1 MLYGLCAYL
10 SFCNCIHSVQIQF
23 QTTAAHKKKTDTTSP
38 PLREVGTEADALKS
52 HQNMSKVNL
61 PKFPKGHGLAQ
72 GLSPSLHEGLCC
84 PSTLSHGPW
93 TMFRMALRAIQL
105 QIWCR
110 SLTRSTKN
118 WKSPLRR
125 LRKDAGCSAHC
136 QSREEQRWSLIT
148 LLSHFLEILVF
159 QHW

>member
-38 PLREVGTEADALKS
+38 PLREVGTEAIKT
-52 HQNMSKVNL
+52 
-61 PKFPKGHGLAQ
+61 FPRWTCRSSRRDRHGLAQ
-72 GLSPSLHEGLCC
+72 GLSPSLTSGLCH

-93 TMFRMALRAIQL
+93 TMFRMVALRGLLGARTGNLLCVAFLKMQ
-105 QIWCR
+105 
-110 SLTRSTKN
+110 
-118 WKSPLRR
+118 
-125 LRKDAGCSAHC
+125 DVAHIAKAA
-136 QSREEQRWSLIT
+136 RNMKRWSLIT
-148 LLSHFLEILVF
+148 LLSHFLEIVVF